1 MSRIIYDMLTQDLY
15 EAHEAPEVAAPL
27 ARGLLFLFVN

>member
-15 EAHEAPEVAAPL
+15 EAHEVPEVVAPL
-27 ARGLLFLFVN
+27 ARGLLFLVVN